1 MGLNDK
7 IENSNT
13 RKNPK
18 IKKSPFKIQNR
29 RRESDAE
36 GPICS
41 GVITYFKSYYEAVMK
56 TRLPLY
62 FGISVYL
69 VICLLGNTVM
79 GIIFWKHHNSSAEI
93 TLGDDNF
100 NSTNNLLF
108 DIDLNDTSILDSSL
122 EFDPEFL
129 ETYDLDLYHIFINE
143 SYNEVRSYYLVKKA
157 KLICYRSTHCSPERT
172 YVNTLSI
179 QF

>member
-18 IKKSPFKIQNR
+18 IKKSPIKIQSR

-62 FGISVYL
+62 LGISVYL

-100 NSTNNLLF
+100 NATNNLLF

-129 ETYDLDLYHIFINE
+129 ETYDLDLYHIFIKCSKTFKLEPVQRPRFLGGSLSTARITGGE
-143 SYNEVRSYYLVKKA
+143 SIDRGG
-157 KLICYRSTHCSPERT
+157 
-172 YVNTLSI
+172 
-179 QF
+179 